1 MPKLKHLIKNYI
13 EKNYK
18 ILIIKKINKNG
29 CFFLFHPLYLFL
41 TFLIILFSLLFNEST
56 SADYFKYKGENG
68 NICFTDDLS
77 KVPKQ
82 KREKIKTF
90 DSGNNVTV
98 KSESL
103 QQKSL
108 GEHEK
113 IVEETQNKLNLDK
126 TPDIKAEAEAI
137 EMEKQQLASE
147 REKLLK
153 RQQNLKNKSVGTMGP
168 EERLEFINKAED
180 LNREIKEYE
189 KRRQNFSEKV
199 KNYNNKVTNKNASI
213 Q

>member
-1 MPKLKHLIKNYI
+1 M
-13 EKNYK
+13 EKSYK
-18 ILIIKKINKNG
+18 ILIIKKIKKNG
-29 CFFLFHPLYLFL
+29 FFFLFHPLYLFL
-41 TFLIILFSLLFNEST
+41 TFLIVLFSFLFNEST
-56 SADYFKYKGENG
+56 SADYFKYKDENG

-82 KREKIKTF
+82 KRDKIKSF
-90 DSGNNVTV
+90 ASGNNVTP

-113 IVEETQNKLNLDK
+113 IVEETPNILHLDK
-126 TPDIKAEAEAI
+126 TLDIKAEAI
-137 EMEKQQLASE
+137 EMEKQQLARE

-153 RQQNLKNKSVGTMGP
+153 RQQNLENKSVGTMGP
-168 EERLEFINKAED
+168 EERLEFTNKAEE
-180 LNREIKEYE
+180 LNREIEEYE

-199 KNYNNKVTNKNASI
+199 KNYNKKVRKKNASI